1 MTAATANIVRRGRA
15 QPRRMAIQ
23 IANTAV
29 CYHGAV
35 AAMGG
40 RDHGT
45 SATRG
50 RAKPWTGG
58 VNEILLGLFGGSKKT
73 GDTSASPIVETD
85 EIEIDGQIVQ
95 ALPVTGLAG
104 TVADQG
110 RIVYASDDATFTLTR
125 AAAVAATSAQTPF
138 GVVVRFRTAT
148 TADVLV
154 LGLEARIALALAGGE
169 MKTYNFTIAASR
181 TASGNS
187 VTGWVCPV
195 RGRIVG
201 MNAYVVRK
209 AATATLN
216 VAINAEIN
224 AVDVTGGVVTW
235 AFADDVGA
243 KLSGTAVTAA
253 NVVHEGDL
261 IDIEQAVTG
270 AGAATDVGLINLQ
283 MDILADI
290 GV

>member
-1 MTAATANIVRRGRA
+1 MAATANIVRRGRA
-15 QPRRMAIQ
+15 QPRRTAAQ
-23 IANTAV
+23 VVNAAV

-45 SATRG
+45 AGTPG
-50 RAKPWTGG
+50 RVKPWTSG
-58 VNEILLGLFGGSKKT
+58 VNEILLGLFGGSAKT
-73 GDTSASPIVETD
+73 GNTSASPIVESD
-85 EIEIDGQIVQ
+85 EIEIDGQIIE

-104 TVADQG
+104 TIADQG

-125 AAAVAATSAQTPF
+125 AAAVAATSAPTPF
-138 GVVVRFRTAT
+138 GVILRFRSAT

-169 MKTYNFTIAASR
+169 IKSFQFAIAASR
-181 TASGNS
+181 ATTGNS
-187 VTGWVCPV
+187 VTGWVCPM
-195 RGRIVG
+195 RGRIVALRG
-201 MNAYVVRK
+201 YVVRK

-224 AVDVTGGVVTW
+224 AVNVTGGVVTW

-243 KLSGTAVTAA
+243 ALAGTAVTAA

-283 MDILADI
+283 VDILPDL